1 MKTGYSDAESEDS
14 TGQIRRAHP
23 PEAQLED
30 HGICPE
36 HPPRIEKAA
45 PQATLKPKTPQGKK
59 RDSVGRRSSRRAP
72 AQTTHARGR
81 TTEEND
87 HLWRNR
93 WP

>member
-1 MKTGYSDAESEDS
+1 MKAGCLDAESEDS
-14 TGQIRRAHP
+14 MGRVRRDQPSEAHMEGQGDR
-23 PEAQLED
+23 PER
-30 HGICPE
+30 
-36 HPPRIEKAA
+36 PPRIEKAA
-45 PQATLKPKTPQGKK
+45 PQATLKPKSPQGKK
-59 RDSVGRRSSRRAP
+59 RDLVGRRSSRRAP